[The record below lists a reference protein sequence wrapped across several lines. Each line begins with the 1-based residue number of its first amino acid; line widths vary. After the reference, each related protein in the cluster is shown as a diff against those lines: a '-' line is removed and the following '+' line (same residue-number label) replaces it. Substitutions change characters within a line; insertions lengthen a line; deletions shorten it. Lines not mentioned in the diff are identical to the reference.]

1 MKPITSML
9 IQELHAYAKN
19 HQFQR
24 AVLGLSGGLDS
35 AVALWIAT
43 RAFGPKNVT
52 ALILPEAGL
61 TPSIDIE
68 HAKALANHFGAT
80 THYQAIN
87 SHLVDFNFLT
97 WDKTEEANQ
106 ELKAQIRTMLLRYYT
121 NAHNALWI
129 TSVNK
134 SDLSLG
140 LGTREGELAG
150 DLHLLG
156 DLYKSDIIE
165 IAKHIGLPEELIDKE
180 PSRHLK
186 PSQTDL
192 EDLGVAWV
200 QVDDVLKQLNNKM
213 DPETLIEKGMDSL
226 VVHKIARLVQQQNS
240 RPMFTHVIPVGDVKE
255 AIKKAQAS
263 EASSL

>member
-19 HQFQR
+19 HQLQR
-24 AVLGLSGGLDS
+24 AVIGLSGGLDS

-52 ALILPEAGL
+52 TLILPEAGL

-68 HAKALANHFGAT
+68 HAKALSSHFGAT
-80 THYQAIN
+80 MHYQAIN
-87 SHLVDFNFLT
+87 SHMVDFNFIT

-106 ELKAQIRTMLLRYYT
+106 HLKTHIRAMLLRHYT

-129 TSVNK
+129 SCANK

-140 LGTREGELAG
+140 LGTLEGELAG

-156 DLYKSDIIE
+156 DLYKSDITE
-165 IAKHIGLPEELIDKE
+165 IAKHIGLPEELLMKE

-186 PSQTDL
+186 PEQTDID
-192 EDLGVAWV
+192 DLGIPWA
-200 QVDDVLKQLNNKM
+200 QVDDVLRKLNSKI
-213 DPETLIEKGMDSL
+213 DPEVLIEKGMDSL
-226 VVHKIARLVQQQNS
+226 IVHKIARMVQQQNS
-240 RPMFTHVIPVGDVKE
+240 RPKFTHIIPVGDIKA
-255 AIKKAQAS
+255 AIKKAQAV